1 MPQSV
6 TEPVAD
12 SGTGPSSR
20 RRDWRIAR
28 GGALA
33 GLLTLIVGMLAVM
46 VVSELLAGKRGAELT
61 DSLALATPVVVVVTV
76 LLATLLHVAL
86 RRVRRRALYVA
97 GVGLG
102 AAVVWIL
109 LITVLLPAMV
119 SGQADP
125 AAIAIGAALG
135 VVWTVAPWAA
145 TSPTR
150 LGVAGSAGP
159 MRP

>member
-20 RRDWRIAR
+20 RRDWRITR

-33 GLLTLIVGMLAVM
+33 GLLTLVVGMLG
-46 VVSELLAGKRGAELT
+46 VVVVGELLAGKRGDALT
-61 DSLALATPVVVVVTV
+61 GSLALAAPVVVVVTV
-76 LLATLLHVAL
+76 LLATLLHLAL

-102 AAVVWIL
+102 AALVWIL
-109 LITVLLPAMV
+109 LIAVILPTLISGEAQLSAVLV
-119 SGQADP
+119 
-125 AAIAIGAALG
+125 GAALAA
-135 VVWTVAPWAA
+135 VWTVAAWAA

>member
-20 RRDWRIAR
+20 RRDWRITR
-28 GGALA
+28 GGVLA
-33 GLLTLIVGMLAVM
+33 GLLTLVVGMLG
-46 VVSELLAGKRGAELT
+46 VVVVGELLAGKRGEALT
-61 DSLALATPVVVVVTV
+61 GSLALAAPVFVVVTV
-76 LLATLLHVAL
+76 LLAALLHVAL
-86 RRVRRRALYVA
+86 RRVRSRTLYIA
-97 GVGLG
+97 GVGVG
-102 AAVVWIL
+102 AALVWIL
-109 LITVLLPAMV
+109 LITVILPALV
-119 SGQADP
+119 SGQAEP
-125 AAIAIGAALG
+125 SAIAIGAALG
-135 VVWTVAPWAA
+135 VVWAVAAWAA